1 MQLYQTAITNSF
13 ANISGSYF
21 KNLQTLDFFQNNSRL
36 VKKISD
42 CWICIE
48 EHYVLR
54 EHTISLKVSKFGK
67 VSLDHFVT
75 TKCQGRKIE
84 YINLLTDLVVSF
96 SGGDYFY
103 VLVSFLIDAV
113 KISLFS
119 SSMQKEAGY
128 SWWKGAL
135 T

>member
-75 TKCQGRKIE
+75 TKCQDRKIE
-84 YINLLTDLVVSF
+84 YINLLTDLVVSL

-128 SWWKGAL
+128 YWWKGAL

>member
-75 TKCQGRKIE
+75 TKCQDRKIE
-84 YINLLTDLVVSF
+84 YINLLTDLVVSL

>member
-1 MQLYQTAITNSF
+1 MQLYQIAITNSF

-75 TKCQGRKIE
+75 TKCQDRKIE

>member
-75 TKCQGRKIE
+75 TKCQDRKIE

-103 VLVSFLIDAV
+103 VLVSFLSDAV

>member
-1 MQLYQTAITNSF
+1 M
-13 ANISGSYF
+13 
-21 KNLQTLDFFQNNSRL
+21 
-36 VKKISD
+36 
-42 CWICIE
+42 
-48 EHYVLR
+48 R
-54 EHTISLKVSKFGK
+54 EHTISLKVSKFVK

-75 TKCQGRKIE
+75 AKCQDRKIE

-119 SSMQKEAGY
+119 SSMQLV
-128 SWWKGAL
+128 SKGGRVLLMKGHCDIIHISL
-135 T
+135 TLKTKKKLSPGQGVFSCP

>member
-21 KNLQTLDFFQNNSRL
+21 KNFQTLDFFQNNSRL

-75 TKCQGRKIE
+75 TKCQDRKIE

>member
-1 MQLYQTAITNSF
+1 M
-13 ANISGSYF
+13 
-21 KNLQTLDFFQNNSRL
+21 
-36 VKKISD
+36 
-42 CWICIE
+42 
-48 EHYVLR
+48 R
-54 EHTISLKVSKFGK
+54 EHTIPLKVSKFGK

-75 TKCQGRKIE
+75 TKCQDRKIE

-128 SWWKGAL
+128 S
-135 T
+135 